1 MAGIA
6 TSDPSRTACAFAVAI
21 TFGFASSAMAT
32 PEGGTFA
39 TPQGG
44 GSINQF
50 GTVTNVGLPGELH
63 QPSNRHIIDWTSL
76 NLAQNETLNYFGQDG
91 YRVLNRVS
99 GSGATQ
105 IDGMLN
111 ATTGHVYI
119 VNAAGVI
126 FGQNSIVNASSLH
139 AAAASV
145 TNLDFLTGDSLT
157 FNVGAGDVGFHGT
170 LNGTNHVSLIGRHVE
185 NTGTINAGMVVMAI
199 GDTII
204 LKDLLNS
211 RIAVEIDGSDMNSDY
226 TAQAGSQEATITS
239 GDPGISNSGI
249 VTASTGVTLA
259 TGDMLGLAIQHNGEI
274 YAEGG
279 EVELVAQGGAI
290 WTRMDGLID
299 VGDTT
304 AGTIDIIGTAIVHQG
319 LARAIGDGGSI
330 ALRSYA
336 NTILAAE
343 GRIDTSGGNAF
354 SGGNGGTITVEST
367 NGTIWADHATGI
379 VALGGT
385 WSGNGGNVTIDGGSL
400 AFLPIVR
407 QTASNGEAGQLTIHS
422 DGKTRINTDTA
433 PLPTVNF
440 SLLSQ
445 SVVADGEFGRVGVGT
460 GQTLSFVSSTLDLAS
475 TVVLR
480 FEASLQGLGGD
491 ATLTSQD
498 IQLAMDDSSQ
508 TITAA
513 NLELVGGITMES
525 HAKLFGESSL
535 TLTGAGVAGDGVSH
549 LTLQSNDIA
558 SLQGD
563 LGLVDAK
570 LGSLEIL
577 VGNELSLTAGTV
589 EVTQQSIHAEGDV
602 TIGVNEQ
609 SPGSGAT
616 LSATDTIVM
625 RAGGD
630 LTIGL
635 AVGGDFIA
643 NSSESF
649 DFESAGNLSNR
660 GTFVVDGSLRFSG
673 AEVANTGDLS
683 AAGDIELIAASGL
696 TLNSSVIESRDNNV
710 SLRAGGDITN
720 NTPITASQGV
730 VDIASTGGTITN
742 AAAISGDS
750 VILTA
755 AGGLAVQS
763 RVDAIGDLTATTAA
777 GALSVDAVMNGAD
790 VMLSGGDGVQL
801 NQEVTAT
808 KGMTIDS
815 SAGDIMVA
823 ASMAATND
831 LSITATGSL
840 DIQASI
846 AGESVS
852 LRGDAGV
859 AVNEIVASS
868 TTLLIDSAAGDV
880 AIDAAIAADDRIELG
895 ADQGSLTTSVALS
908 SGEFNLHGGDVMI
921 DAALSIAA
929 DRALGDITLLA
940 MTGDLQVNDA
950 INAPGTVTATS
961 DAGQVITNATIA
973 ANDIAIVA
981 ATGVTVT
988 EVVTADDSLEIT
1000 TTSGDA
1006 TISGQLF
1013 GSNTLL
1019 VRAAAGMTTIT
1030 GPVGGGDVT
1039 IEGSDGVLVQEDSFA
1054 SNSLTASSSTG
1065 DVTISARFESG
1076 GATTLASAQ
1085 GEVNTAKT
1093 VNGESVTISAAGN
1106 VNLDGDVNSSSTIA
1120 ITTDTGS
1127 VSSTGEIAGATDV
1140 SIIASQ
1146 GDIQV
1151 AGVRGAQSVV
1161 MTAAGSLTGAGEL
1174 NGESTG
1180 ISLDA
1185 GTTIDLSGLVTGSS
1199 VEINAGQGITL
1210 AGAESTTGDVDI
1222 TGSTI
1227 SAGGAI
1233 ASANDVNMTSTDA
1246 MNLAGTVAAA
1256 GSIALGSDQG
1266 SVSVGGDISGA
1277 SVAVNAGQG
1286 IALAGAESTTGD
1298 VDITGSTISAG
1309 GAIASAND
1317 VSVTST
1323 DAMNL
1328 AGTVA
1333 AAGSIALGSDQGS
1346 VSVGGDISGASVAV
1360 NAGQGITLAGAES
1373 TTGDVDITG
1382 STISADGAIASAND
1396 VNVTSTDAMNLAG
1409 TVAAA
1414 GSIAL
1419 GSEGDVDLAGNLV
1432 GSTVDINAGQRL
1444 SLSDGSIEATAGDLE
1459 LGVGTL
1465 STVGAVSL
1473 GASGD
1478 VRIHDGINRATI
1490 NDEFRITE
1498 HERWQ

>member
-126 FGQNSIVNASSLH
+126 FGQNSVVNASSLH

-259 TGDMLGLAIQHNGEI
+259 TGDMLGLAIQHSGEI
-274 YAEGG
+274 HAEGG

-290 WTRMDGLID
+290 WTRMDNLDVTTSGLIH

-367 NGTIWADHATGI
+367 NGTIWADHATAI
-379 VALGGT
+379 VANGGVF
-385 WSGNGGNVTIDGGSL
+385 SGNGGDVVIDGGSL

-407 QTASNGEAGQLTIHS
+407 QTASNGDAGQLTIHS

-433 PLPTVNF
+433 PLPAVDF

-570 LGSLEIL
+570 LGSLEIAI
-577 VGNELSLTAGTV
+577 GNDLSLSAGTAD
-589 EVTQQSIHAEGDV
+589 ETLQSIHAAGDV
-602 TIGVNEQ
+602 TIGVNEH
-609 SPGSGAT
+609 GFGNTVT
-616 LSATDTIVM
+616 LSAEDSIAM

-630 LTIGL
+630 VSIGV
-635 AVGGDFIA
+635 ASGSVFNV
-643 NSSESF
+643 NSGA
-649 DFESAGNLSNR
+649 DMDLESAGTFSNYSP
-660 GTFVVDGSLRFSG
+660 FVD
-673 AEVANTGDLS
+673 
-683 AAGDIELIAASGL
+683 
-696 TLNSSVIESRDNNV
+696 
-710 SLRAGGDITN
+710 
-720 NTPITASQGV
+720 
-730 VDIASTGGTITN
+730 
-742 AAAISGDS
+742 
-750 VILTA
+750 
-755 AGGLAVQS
+755 
-763 RVDAIGDLTATTAA
+763 
-777 GALSVDAVMNGAD
+777 
-790 VMLSGGDGVQL
+790 
-801 NQEVTAT
+801 
-808 KGMTIDS
+808 
-815 SAGDIMVA
+815 
-823 ASMAATND
+823 
-831 LSITATGSL
+831 
-840 DIQASI
+840 
-846 AGESVS
+846 
-852 LRGDAGV
+852 
-859 AVNEIVASS
+859 
-868 TTLLIDSAAGDV
+868 
-880 AIDAAIAADDRIELG
+880 
-895 ADQGSLTTSVALS
+895 
-908 SGEFNLHGGDVMI
+908 
-921 DAALSIAA
+921 
-929 DRALGDITLLA
+929 
-940 MTGDLQVNDA
+940 
-950 INAPGTVTATS
+950 
-961 DAGQVITNATIA
+961 
-973 ANDIAIVA
+973 
-981 ATGVTVT
+981 
-988 EVVTADDSLEIT
+988 
-1000 TTSGDA
+1000 
-1006 TISGQLF
+1006 
-1013 GSNTLL
+1013 
-1019 VRAAAGMTTIT
+1019 
-1030 GPVGGGDVT
+1030 
-1039 IEGSDGVLVQEDSFA
+1039 
-1054 SNSLTASSSTG
+1054 
-1065 DVTISARFESG
+1065 
-1076 GATTLASAQ
+1076 
-1085 GEVNTAKT
+1085 
-1093 VNGESVTISAAGN
+1093 
-1106 VNLDGDVNSSSTIA
+1106 
-1120 ITTDTGS
+1120 
-1127 VSSTGEIAGATDV
+1127 
-1140 SIIASQ
+1140 
-1146 GDIQV
+1146 
-1151 AGVRGAQSVV
+1151 
-1161 MTAAGSLTGAGEL
+1161 
-1174 NGESTG
+1174 
-1180 ISLDA
+1180 
-1185 GTTIDLSGLVTGSS
+1185 
-1199 VEINAGQGITL
+1199 
-1210 AGAESTTGDVDI
+1210 
-1222 TGSTI
+1222 
-1227 SAGGAI
+1227 
-1233 ASANDVNMTSTDA
+1233 
-1246 MNLAGTVAAA
+1246 
-1256 GSIALGSDQG
+1256 
-1266 SVSVGGDISGA
+1266 
-1277 SVAVNAGQG
+1277 
-1286 IALAGAESTTGD
+1286 
-1298 VDITGSTISAG
+1298 
-1309 GAIASAND
+1309 
-1317 VSVTST
+1317 
-1323 DAMNL
+1323 
-1328 AGTVA
+1328 
-1333 AAGSIALGSDQGS
+1333 
-1346 VSVGGDISGASVAV
+1346 
-1360 NAGQGITLAGAES
+1360 
-1373 TTGDVDITG
+1373 
-1382 STISADGAIASAND
+1382 
-1396 VNVTSTDAMNLAG
+1396 
-1409 TVAAA
+1409 
-1414 GSIAL
+1414 
-1419 GSEGDVDLAGNLV
+1419 
-1432 GSTVDINAGQRL
+1432 
-1444 SLSDGSIEATAGDLE
+1444 
-1459 LGVGTL
+1459 
-1465 STVGAVSL
+1465 
-1473 GASGD
+1473 
-1478 VRIHDGINRATI
+1478 
-1490 NDEFRITE
+1490 
-1498 HERWQ
+1498 